1 MLLYVRVILQEKKI
15 LGGAIQT
22 MHRPNWCYYM
32 SESFL
37 KKKKLGGAIQT
48 MHRPGCNLVIS
59 FKFSAQD
66 IDLEYLFWQQKNSS
80 VSSDLKPP
88 LVSKKNFWN
97 SRLKPWEQFIQTVKG
112 QNNLL

>member
-1 MLLYVRVILQEKKI
+1 ML
-15 LGGAIQT
+15 
-22 MHRPNWCYYM
+22 
-32 SESFL
+32 ESFS

-59 FKFSAQD
+59 FRFSAQD

-88 LVSKKNFWN
+88 FFISLELYQAEKDNKNVFTYYN
-97 SRLKPWEQFIQTVKG
+97 SQ
-112 QNNLL
+112 